1 MICRQYSA
9 LSPKSSP
16 SFGCLDSIRPGK
28 WKIRTPLPRE
38 KGSDFSDLV
47 EQNISETLAEIER
60 LKAQLKA
67 NRSSLN
73 SVEKAIAKLE
83 TQKAEA
89 DAQAAREAQKAKLE
103 SAIQNLL
110 DAGVSMDDI
119 IRKLNG

>member
-1 MICRQYSA
+1 MPRPKGNQKKPKTNKMDFASA
-9 LSPKSSP
+9 MESKMA
-16 SFGCLDSIRPGK
+16 
-28 WKIRTPLPRE
+28 E
-38 KGSDFSDLV
+38 KAQL

-73 SVEKAIAKLE
+73 SVEKAIAKLK

-89 DAQAAREAQKAKLE
+89 DAQAAREAQRAKLE